1 MFFNNSMRPTST
13 HQIRFFHDKQ
23 LQIILNTDLFKKN
36 KVEIN
41 KDNSSIFLFPRIKI
55 KIVIIIE

>member
-23 LQIILNTDLFKKN
+23 LQIILNTDLFKKK